1 MSKPFIKKPTFIE
14 KGIYNPLSI
23 PDILKDEIE
32 GLAKA
37 GEYGKLEQVFAN
49 YPTELS
55 KSNNLLHSIIQSSL
69 TDIQITEV
77 IKLLLKRGVAINTL
91 DDSGLPPI
99 YYAIKLQLYNVTKLL
114 IDRKANLNIKL
125 PKGYDL
131 FRTSLIP
138 SIMQCPVELRDVH
151 DDINIGKYYAQ
162 TLKTNSYETTSLK
175 IT

>member
-55 KSNNLLHSIIQSSL
+55 KSNNLLHSIIPKPSSINHL
-69 TDIQITEV
+69 NKMGHFRLMSVLYFSFNSISSF
-77 IKLLLKRGVAINTL
+77 AI
-91 DDSGLPPI
+91 
-99 YYAIKLQLYNVTKLL
+99 
-114 IDRKANLNIKL
+114 
-125 PKGYDL
+125 
-131 FRTSLIP
+131 
-138 SIMQCPVELRDVH
+138 
-151 DDINIGKYYAQ
+151 
-162 TLKTNSYETTSLK
+162 
-175 IT
+175 

>member
-14 KGIYNPLSI
+14 KGIYNSLSI

-69 TDIQITEV
+69 TDI
-77 IKLLLKRGVAINTL
+77 
-91 DDSGLPPI
+91 
-99 YYAIKLQLYNVTKLL
+99 
-114 IDRKANLNIKL
+114 
-125 PKGYDL
+125 
-131 FRTSLIP
+131 
-138 SIMQCPVELRDVH
+138 
-151 DDINIGKYYAQ
+151 
-162 TLKTNSYETTSLK
+162 
-175 IT
+175 